1 MEEKKTIISLK
12 EALEKSKRDPEF
24 AEKLK
29 KALHIPEH
37 MKNMFYQF
45 KSNTST
51 TADTEIKNT
60 EDENQSKE
68 A

>member
-12 EALEKSKRDPEF
+12 DALERLKRDPEF

-29 KALHIPEH
+29 KALPLPEH
-37 MKNMFYQF
+37 MKNMLHQF
-45 KSNTST
+45 KNNTST